1 MCVCLGMRRLYHRVG
16 ERERER
22 ERERDGVADEKLCT
36 RKRGETFRY
45 VSV

>member
-1 MCVCLGMRRLYHRVG
+1 MCVCLGMRRLYHRDG
-16 ERERER
+16 ERER